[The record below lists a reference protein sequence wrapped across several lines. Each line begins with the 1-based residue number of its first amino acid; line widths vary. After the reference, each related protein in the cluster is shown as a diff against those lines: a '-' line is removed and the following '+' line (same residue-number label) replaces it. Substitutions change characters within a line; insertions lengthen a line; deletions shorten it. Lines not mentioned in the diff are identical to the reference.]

1 MIISI
6 PGIIISGGW
15 GGFAS
20 GFLTS
25 VEVLNPITGESCSL
39 PAIPEDRSGHTM
51 ENLTICGGSN
61 STGGPGI
68 TNITTT
74 CITFSSGEWVTSNTL
89 VEERVSHSSWDTD
102 AGTILFGGFYSPNTT
117 EKVTRAENEGVPGF
131 TLQHDLQ

>member
-74 CITFSSGEWVTSNTL
+74 CITFSSGEWVTSHSL
-89 VEERVSHSSWDTD
+89 AEIRSYHSSWATD
-102 AGTILFGGFYSPNTT
+102 EGIMLVGGFLHENST
-117 EKVTRAENEGVPGF
+117 EIVAEAEYDGVPSF
-131 TLQHDLQ
+131 NLEYYRW